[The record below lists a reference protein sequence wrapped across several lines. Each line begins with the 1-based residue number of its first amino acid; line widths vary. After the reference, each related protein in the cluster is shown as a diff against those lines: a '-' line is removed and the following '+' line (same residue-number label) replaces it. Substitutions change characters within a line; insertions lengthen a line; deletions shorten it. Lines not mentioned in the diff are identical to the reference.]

1 MTKKDIFLNGAF
13 RENSVWKQILG
24 ICSTLAVTNLM
35 LNSLIMGLGL
45 TFALA
50 LSSFTISLIRNYTP
64 RSVRMIA
71 QTLIIAAY
79 VIIVDIILKA
89 KLPDISKQLGPYV
102 GLIITNCI
110 LMGRAEAFASKY
122 PPLDSLIDGIGA
134 GAGYT
139 LVWLRLAVR
148 SEGPGLLVDELEHH
162 GYGSQRFFPAGHA
175 YLDHQQQILQG
186 GVKDGYIGFSALLGG
201 DFYQQHLAHQFFG
214 HVLLPFRVQ
223 RSGILA
229 RTGSGGHFRARFHHG
244 AELACLPIPFGA
256 F

>member
-139 LVWLRLAVR
+139 LV
-148 SEGPGLLVDELEHH
+148 LLVISFIRELF
-162 GYGSQRFFPAGHA
+162 GFGSLF
-175 YLDHQQQILQG
+175 
-186 GVKDGYIGFSALLGG
+186 GVKVLGSWWTNWSIMVMAPSAFFLLAMLIWIINNKYYKVG
-201 DFYQQHLAHQFFG
+201 
-214 HVLLPFRVQ
+214 
-223 RSGILA
+223 
-229 RTGSGGHFRARFHHG
+229 
-244 AELACLPIPFGA
+244 
-256 F
+256 